1 MFFKDKKYIPKTNE
15 FLLNRKMFLEY
26 NEEIMRVFEQ
36 LLHEEDLETITQV
49 ELKQILRKNVFNKKN
64 RI

>member
-15 FLLNRKMFLEY
+15 VLLNRKMFLEY
-26 NEEIMRVFEQ
+26 NEEIMRIFDQ

-49 ELKQILRKNVFNKKN
+49 ELKQVLRKNVFYKKN